1 VPFQSDPFFSG
12 QPLALALEQS
22 RGPLIHALLKYDF
35 LVLFPINPNLLAQYR
50 KAFTQSRA
58 KDNPV
63 SAT

>member
-1 VPFQSDPFFSG
+1 
-12 QPLALALEQS
+12 LEQS